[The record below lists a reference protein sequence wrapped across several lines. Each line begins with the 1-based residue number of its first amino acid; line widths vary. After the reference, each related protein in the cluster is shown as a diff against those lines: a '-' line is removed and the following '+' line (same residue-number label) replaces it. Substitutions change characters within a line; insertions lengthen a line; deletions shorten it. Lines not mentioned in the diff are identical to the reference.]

1 MKIEVKKIDA
11 TKRELK
17 FEIPKDRVTKTME
30 EIYAEVGK
38 GAKIKGFRPGKAPRH
53 LVEAHYGKLVQEE
66 TIKKIIPEVYHEG
79 IEKENI
85 SPIDLPE
92 IEDVHFK
99 DGVISFKA
107 KLDIRPEVKIKDYK
121 GIKITRKD
129 SQVTDEEINKTLE
142 FFKKGQGKEDLAIDD
157 NFAKGLGF
165 PGLEDFKNSLRRQ
178 LEVDKDRQNRLDLEN
193 QIIEHLLKEAAL
205 VVPQAAVEKQAEQR
219 FAETRERLFSQGIQK
234 EEFEKR
240 EADIRKDLRAASE
253 RDIKLYFIFDKI
265 AELEGIK
272 PEKSEHLTH
281 KVMEFL
287 MKEAQWT
294 GESRLIV

>member
-1 MKIEVKKIDA
+1 MKIEIKKIDA

-17 FEIPKDRVTKTME
+17 FEVPKDRVAKTME
-30 EIYAEVGK
+30 EVYTQVGK
-38 GAKIKGFRPGKAPRH
+38 DAKVKGFRPGKVPRH
-53 LVEAHYGKLVQEE
+53 LIEAHYGKLVQEE

-85 SPIDLPE
+85 KPIDLPE

-107 KLDIRPEVKIKDYK
+107 KLDIMPDVKIKDYK
-121 GIKITRKD
+121 GIKITRKN

-142 FFKKGQGKEDLAIDD
+142 FFKKGQGKEDLVIDD
-157 NFAKGLGF
+157 NFARGLGF
-165 PGLEDFKNSLRRQ
+165 PGLEEFKNSLRRQ
-178 LEVDKDRQNRLDLEN
+178 LEVDKDKQNRMDLEN
-193 QIIEHLLKEAAL
+193 QIIDHLLKQTTL
-205 VVPQAAVEKQAEQR
+205 VIPQATIEKQVEHR
-219 FAETRERLFSQGIQK
+219 FAETKERLLGQGIKK
-234 EEFEKR
+234 EELEKR
-240 EADIRKDLRAASE
+240 QEDLRKDMRTASE

-272 PEKSEHLTH
+272 TEKNEHLTH

-287 MKEAQWT
+287 MKEAKWE
-294 GESRLIV
+294 GA

>member
-30 EIYAEVGK
+30 EIYTEVGK

-107 KLDIRPEVKIKDYK
+107 RLDIRPEVKIKDYK

-219 FAETRERLFSQGIQK
+219 FAETR
-234 EEFEKR
+234 
-240 EADIRKDLRAASE
+240 
-253 RDIKLYFIFDKI
+253 
-265 AELEGIK
+265 
-272 PEKSEHLTH
+272 
-281 KVMEFL
+281 
-287 MKEAQWT
+287 
-294 GESRLIV
+294 

>member
-107 KLDIRPEVKIKDYK
+107 RLDIRPEVKIKDYK

-142 FFKKGQGKEDLAIDD
+142 FFKIIDD
-157 NFAKGLGF
+157 FWAFRDNNRIDSRKGLVQ
-165 PGLEDFKNSLRRQ
+165 ENKRRIGDQ
-178 LEVDKDRQNRLDLEN
+178 GARNL
-193 QIIEHLLKEAAL
+193 
-205 VVPQAAVEKQAEQR
+205 QAAS
-219 FAETRERLFSQGIQK
+219 FAAG
-234 EEFEKR
+234 
-240 EADIRKDLRAASE
+240 
-253 RDIKLYFIFDKI
+253 
-265 AELEGIK
+265 
-272 PEKSEHLTH
+272 
-281 KVMEFL
+281 
-287 MKEAQWT
+287 
-294 GESRLIV
+294 

>member
-17 FEIPKDRVTKTME
+17 FEVPKDRVTKAME
-30 EIYAEVGK
+30 EIYTEVGK

-53 LVEAHYGKLVQEE
+53 LLEAHYSKLVQEE
-66 TIKKIIPEVYHEG
+66 TIKKIIPEAYHEG

-85 SPIDLPE
+85 KPMDLPE

-99 DGVISFKA
+99 DGVISFTA
-107 KLDIRPEVKIKDYK
+107 KFDIRPEVKIKDYK
-121 GIKITRKD
+121 GIKITRRD
-129 SQVTDEEINKTLE
+129 SEVTDEEMNKTLE
-142 FFKKGQGKEDLAIDD
+142 FFRKGQGKENLNIDD
-157 NFAKGLGF
+157 HFAKGLGF
-165 PGLEDFKNSLRRQ
+165 PGLEDFKKSLRRQ

-193 QIIEHLLKEAAL
+193 QIIEHLLKEATL
-205 VVPQAAVEKQAEQR
+205 GVPHTAIEKQVEQR
-219 FAETRERLFSQGIQK
+219 FAETKERFFSQGIKK

-240 EADIRKDLRAASE
+240 EADIRKDLRTASE
-253 RDIKLYFIFDKI
+253 RDIKLYFIFAKI

-272 PEKSEHLTH
+272 TEKSEHLTH

-294 GESRLIV
+294 EESKLIV